1 MDGHRQETASMANQA
16 VDEMKYKAEVEEY
29 VEDGRSAM
37 AADFQQKEAAL
48 RRKLDWYIAPVMML
62 CMLISYLDRGN
73 IGFAATQGMSEEI
86 GLTGNQLNVSGGT
99 PEQVLSLTRSTA
111 DCCFHFL
118 CHLRVGGISNVF
130 LRQASPVP
138 QSHSGHHL
146 LLGIGLHVLRI
157 HTQFRRPMCDQT
169 YSRLVRRVRQTTT
182 NYRTNN

>member
-86 GLTGNQLNVSGGT
+86 GLTGNQLNVSGGDLQNKCC
-99 PEQVLSLTRSTA
+99 PLTRLTT

-118 CHLRVGGISNVF
+118 CHLRFGRISHVF
-130 LRQASPVP
+130 LRQTSSVP
-138 QSHSGHHL
+138 QSHSSHHL
-146 LLGIGLHVLRI
+146 VLGIGLHVLRI
-157 HTQFRRPMCDQT
+157 HTELRRPMCDQT
-169 YSRLVRRVRQTTT
+169 SSRLVRRVR
-182 NYRTNN
+182 